1 MSRRKSV
8 GNLKVSGISPKKEYE
23 KELDDLK
30 SIGFKLNHEE
40 AEQLKKLLDNA
51 LVKKNEWNYLNI
63 TGYRETDQV
72 TVTYY
77 NPV

>member
-1 MSRRKSV
+1 MSRRKSA
-8 GNLKVSGISPKKEYE
+8 GNLKVSGVSPKKEYE
-23 KELDDLK
+23 KELDALK
-30 SIGFKLNHEE
+30 TVGFKLNHEE
-40 AEQLKKLLDNA
+40 TEQLKKLLEDA
-51 LVKKNEWNYLNI
+51 LVKKNEWDYLNI